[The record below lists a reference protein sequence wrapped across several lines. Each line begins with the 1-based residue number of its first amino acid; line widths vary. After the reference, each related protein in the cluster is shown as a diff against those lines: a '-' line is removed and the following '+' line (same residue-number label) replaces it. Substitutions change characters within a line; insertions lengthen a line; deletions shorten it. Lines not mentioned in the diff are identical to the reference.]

1 LVSGE
6 QQGSAGDCPRRAASS
21 KALFAAAKV
30 NGVAGVYLWM
40 YGPEDP
46 GTWPALRAVLPIVG
60 PNASSTSAAV
70 P

>member
-6 QQGSAGDCPRRAASS
+6 QQGRAASS

>member
-1 LVSGE
+1 MSGE

-21 KALFAAAKV
+21 KAQFAAAKV
-30 NGVAGVYLWM
+30 NGVAGVYFWM
-40 YGPEDP
+40 DGPEDP
-46 GTWPALRAVLPIVG
+46 GIWPAVRAVLPVVG